1 MKIKICG
8 MTRPEDVM
16 KSEKSCVDL
25 IGFINIER
33 SKRFMEINEIK
44 DLVSNLRDKFK
55 AVLVIEPENPE
66 EAIMKSKKTDIKT
79 LQLHSLSKAEIKYLK
94 WIDSYRKNAHE
105 RDLEI
110 IRAVGI
116 SPGLDANERD
126 AKMEEIKGFAM
137 VCDALLFDYE
147 VKGKSGGT
155 GKQLPLDIV
164 TEAAKA
170 AKDVNNNIK
179 IFIAGGMNAERIK
192 NNRKML
198 NKVFDYVDVNSG
210 VEDAPGIKNP
220 DKIEDLCELM
230 VD

>member
-44 DLVSNLRDKFK
+44 DLVSNLRDKFR

-79 LQLHSLSKAEIKYLK
+79 LQLYSLSKAEIKYLK

-105 RDLEI
+105 LDLEI
-110 IRAVGI
+110 IRAIGI
-116 SPGLDANERD
+116 SPELDANEKD
-126 AKMEEIKGFAM
+126 AKIKEIEGFAM

-155 GKQLPLDIV
+155 GKQLPLNIV
-164 TEAAKA
+164 IEAAKA
-170 AKDVNNNIK
+170 AKNVNNNIK
-179 IFIAGGMNAERIK
+179 IFIAGGMNSERIK
-192 NNRKML
+192 NNIEIL